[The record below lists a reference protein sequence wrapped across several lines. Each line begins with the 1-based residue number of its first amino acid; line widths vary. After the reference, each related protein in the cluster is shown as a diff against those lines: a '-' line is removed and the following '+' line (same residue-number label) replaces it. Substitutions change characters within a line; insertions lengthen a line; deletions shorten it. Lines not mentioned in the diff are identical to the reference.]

1 VLTATG
7 VPHELARAGGGW
19 FLLVPEEHVGRAL
32 GQLSRWEAENAG
44 PRHDE
49 PLRRR
54 SSGWDAAMCWGL
66 VLAALWLAQSGP
78 AWGLP
83 WEEAGVLD
91 GARVAAGA
99 WWRAAT
105 ALTLHAD
112 PAHLWANVGFG
123 ALLVGALGWL
133 LGTGA
138 ALLATLLAGAAGN
151 VAAALLRQ
159 QGAALGASTAAFA
172 ALGLLGAL
180 AWRRRSSL
188 LGGNLRRWTPLV
200 AASLLLAYLGAEGQR
215 VDVLG
220 HAMGFLAGVLGGAV
234 LGACGALTPEA
245 PLARALDRRA
255 WQWSCGATA
264 AGLLAL
270 AWWRALA

>member
-7 VPHELARAGGGW
+7 VPHELALAGGGW
-19 FLLVPEEHVGRAL
+19 QLLVPEEHVGRAL

-44 PRHDE
+44 TRSEP

-66 VLAALWLAQSGP
+66 VLAAAWLAQSGP
-78 AWGLP
+78 AYGLP
-83 WEEAGVLD
+83 WEDAGVLD

-99 WWRAAT
+99 WWRGLT

-138 ALLATLLAGAAGN
+138 ALLATLLAGTAGN
-151 VAAALLRQ
+151 LAAALLRP

-188 LGGNLRRWTPLV
+188 LTGSLRRWTPLV
-200 AASLLLAYLGAEGQR
+200 AASLLLAYLGAEGAR

-220 HAMGFLAGVLGGAV
+220 HAMGFLAGILGGSA
-234 LGACGALTPEA
+234 LGAAGALA
-245 PLARALDRRA
+245 PDTRLARALDARA
-255 WQWSCGATA
+255 VQWGCGATA

-270 AWWRALA
+270 AWFRALA

>member
-1 VLTATG
+1 VLTATD
-7 VPHELARAGGGW
+7 VPHELAGAGGGW
-19 FLLVPEEHVGRAL
+19 HLLVPEEHVGRAL
-32 GQLSRWEAENAG
+32 GQLSRWEAENA
-44 PRHDE
+44 DE
-49 PLRRR
+49 RSEPALRRR

-66 VLAALWLAQSGP
+66 VLAAAWLAQSGP
-78 AWGLP
+78 AYGLP
-83 WEEAGVLD
+83 WEDAGVLD
-91 GARVAAGA
+91 AARVATGA
-99 WWRAAT
+99 WWRALT

-151 VAAALLRQ
+151 LGAALVRQ
-159 QGAALGASTAAFA
+159 EGSALGASTAAFA

-180 AWRRRSSL
+180 AWRRRTSL
-188 LGGNLRRWTPLV
+188 FSGSLRRWTPLV
-200 AASLLLAYLGAEGQR
+200 AASLLLAYLGAEGER

-220 HAMGFLAGVLGGAV
+220 HAAGFLAGVLGGSA
-234 LGACGALTPEA
+234 LGAAGALAPDT

-255 WQWSCGATA
+255 LQWACGASA
-264 AGLLAL
+264 AGLLGL
-270 AWWRALA
+270 AWWRALS